1 MISLPDLLIY
11 AAHLAFW
18 LLFAAGHV
26 YARGQFAAPAPSPAA
41 TDAPPMSAPYSRLL
55 VGMHMIAFAILY
67 SGIGLALFHS
77 GVPRLI
83 PFQRVL
89 GCIVILA
96 GGALM
101 CWARVWFASWRYRAE
116 ITADHQLAT
125 GGPFRFI
132 RHPLYAGLNLLAL
145 GTAIWIPTLIEWIA
159 LALMLLVS
167 DLRARAEESL
177 LDRAFGQSYRDYRQR
192 TRRFI
197 PGVY

>member
-18 LLFAAGHV
+18 LLFAAGHA
-26 YARGQFAAPAPSPAA
+26 YARRQFPPPALSSAA
-41 TDAPPMSAPYSRLL
+41 TDAPPMRAPHSRLL
-55 VGMHMIAFAILY
+55 VGLHMVAFAILY
-67 SGIGLALFHS
+67 SGIGQALFHS
-77 GVPRLI
+77 GVPRLV
-83 PFQRVL
+83 PLQRVL

-101 CWARVWFASWRYRAE
+101 CWARVSFASWRYRAE
-116 ITADHQLAT
+116 ITAGHQLAT

-132 RHPLYAGLNLLAL
+132 RHPLYAGLDLLAL
-145 GTAIWIPTLIEWIA
+145 GTALWIPSLIEWIA
-159 LALMLLVS
+159 LALMLLAG

-177 LDRAFGQSYRDYRQR
+177 LERAFGQSYRDYRQR

-197 PGVY
+197 PGIY